1 MADLVPGSVT
11 IVRQDSRA
19 LSNGI
24 TLWTK
29 AASVTLASMG
39 TAANKVLATAFGL
52 SAFEESSAWSKSD
65 NTEVVVA
72 GISNDRSYLLLKAAA
87 SGAPFDYS
95 GVYNVYVKGF

>member
-1 MADLVPGSVT
+1 MADLAPSAVT
-11 IVRQDSRA
+11 VLRQDSRA

-29 AASVTLASMG
+29 AVSVTLTTQG
-39 TAANKVLATAFGL
+39 TVANKILATAFGL

-72 GISNDRSYLLLKAAA
+72 GISNDRSHLLLKA
-87 SGAPFDYS
+87 SGTNAPADYA